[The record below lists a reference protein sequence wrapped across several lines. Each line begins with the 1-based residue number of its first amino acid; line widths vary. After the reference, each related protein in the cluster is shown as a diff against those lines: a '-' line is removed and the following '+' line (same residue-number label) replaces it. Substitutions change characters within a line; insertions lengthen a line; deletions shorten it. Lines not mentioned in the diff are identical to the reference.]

1 MTQLPHPRVSRPGGW
16 PVVLCYAAV
25 AGASQLLWLTYAP
38 VTTASAHYYG
48 VSETTVGWL
57 ANVFPLLYVV
67 LAIPAGLALDRN
79 PRVALA
85 IGVVLTALGGV
96 VRLGG
101 SGFGWALAGQLL
113 VAVAQPFVINAIT
126 GIVSEAL
133 PARSV
138 ATGLAVGSGG
148 LFLGMVVALGLGA
161 ALGGDHLVAL
171 MVVEAVVAVAAAGAF
186 LVVEGRSAG
195 PAKVSSVEAGA
206 LRRTWTDPVLRR
218 IAWLAFL
225 GFGVFI
231 ALITWLQALLEPR
244 GVSESSAATII
255 TVAVGVGAVGSA
267 LVAAALEGRAVEVA
281 LLRASLVGAVVGCLL
296 LATDIGTGIEAGG
309 TVLAVFAMLTALPWL
324 LALCERRA
332 QGAVASATAL
342 LWMAGNLGGL
352 AAAVVV
358 GFLVDRP
365 TVAFLLLAAVAL
377 VGLPLVRG
385 RALGLTAPEPGR
397 DALEATDA

>member
-1 MTQLPHPRVSRPGGW
+1 MIVADGVGVRRAGGW
-16 PVVLCYAAV
+16 PVVLCFAAV

-67 LAIPAGLALDRN
+67 LAIPAGLALDRR
-79 PRVALA
+79 PRFALA
-85 IGVVLTALGGV
+85 IGVVLTAVGGL

-101 SGFGWALAGQLL
+101 ASFGWALAGQLL

-126 GIVSEAL
+126 GVVAEAL
-133 PARSV
+133 PPRSV

-161 ALGGDHLVAL
+161 AVGGDHLVAL
-171 MVVEAVVAVAAAGAF
+171 MVIEAVVAVVAAVAF
-186 LVVEGRSAG
+186 FVVERRSAG
-195 PAKVSSVEAGA
+195 PAKVASVEAGA

-267 LVAAALEGRAVEVA
+267 LVAAVLEGRTVEVA
-281 LLRASLVGAVVGCLL
+281 LLRAALVGAVVGCLL
-296 LATDIGTGIEAGG
+296 LATDIGTGVEAGG

-332 QGAVASATAL
+332 RGAVASATAL

-352 AAAVVV
+352 VAAVVA

-365 TVAFLLLAAVAL
+365 TIAFLLLAAVAL
-377 VGLPLVRG
+377 AGIPLVRV
-385 RALGLTAPEPGR
+385 RALGLTRPESGR